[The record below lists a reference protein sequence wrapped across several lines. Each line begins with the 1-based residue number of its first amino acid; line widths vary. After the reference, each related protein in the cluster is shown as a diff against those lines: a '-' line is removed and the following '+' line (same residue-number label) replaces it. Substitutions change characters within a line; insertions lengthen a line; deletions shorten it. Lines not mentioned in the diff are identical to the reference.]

1 MHSPATDTLSRRLRY
16 GRQSTGRRIMLTDA
30 DILTF
35 QVLDRHGPLPSTY
48 IHEFTKHLRRS
59 EGRTKEQLGHLYHE
73 SNTPHGG
80 PYLERPWQQWQTMN
94 ARYQP
99 AVSENT
105 PLAEQV
111 LTERELL
118 PEAARNRGKQQFA
131 HRLMVACITAS
142 IELAIKNDPALR
154 FITQE
159 EILGRAPHP
168 TLEIPCAISYT
179 NPRTG
184 KRQTLEKP
192 LMPDAI
198 FGIEYQQA
206 GFRFYML
213 EADRDHEPVR
223 RADLNETSYL
233 RKVLQYREVI
243 EKGLYK
249 KHFGMKA
256 GMLVLNVTTNFQH
269 MHHIIELVNEL
280 TGDRGSP
287 YLLFKTMPQFGKYLR
302 IPPVTTELLSTP
314 WHRGK
319 FKSFHIN
326 KGK

>member
-1 MHSPATDTLSRRLRY
+1 MQSPATDTLARRLRY
-16 GRQSTGRRIMLTDA
+16 GRQSTGRRITPTEA
-30 DILTF
+30 DVLTF
-35 QVLDRHGPLPSTY
+35 QVLDRHGPLPSTF
-48 IHEFTKHLRRS
+48 IHEFTKHLRHS
-59 EGRTKEQLGHLYHE
+59 EGRTKERLGHLYHE
-73 SNTPHGG
+73 DNTPHGG
-80 PYLERPWQQWQTMN
+80 PYLDRPWQQWQTMN

-105 PLAEQV
+105 ALAEQV
-111 LTERELL
+111 LTERGLL
-118 PEAARNRGKQQFA
+118 PAPAHTQGSVQFA
-131 HRLMVACITAS
+131 HRFMVACITAS
-142 IELAIKNDPALR
+142 IELAIKNDPTLR
-154 FITQE
+154 FIPQQ
-159 EILGRAPHP
+159 EILERSPNQ
-168 TLEIPCAISYT
+168 TLEIPCTIAYT

-198 FGIEYQQA
+198 FGIEYEGS

-213 EADRDHEPVR
+213 EADRIHEPVR

-302 IPPVTTELLSTP
+302 IPPVTTELLTVP

-319 FKSFHIN
+319 FEPFHIN
-326 KGK
+326 KGQ